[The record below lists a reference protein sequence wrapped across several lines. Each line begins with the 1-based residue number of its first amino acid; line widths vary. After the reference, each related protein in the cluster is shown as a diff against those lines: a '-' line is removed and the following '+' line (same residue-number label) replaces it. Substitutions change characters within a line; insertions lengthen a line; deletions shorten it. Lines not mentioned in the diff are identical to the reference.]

1 MPGRRKILLID
12 HEPASSYMITMLLK
26 LNDFDVDPYFEP
38 ESALSNFRKDLYDLI
53 LINMDIPAISGFELY
68 KEMRKIDDKA
78 KVCFIAD
85 QRARYADEFTAL
97 FPDFPSGRLAEMPVT
112 SEELLKIIGLNIAD
126 ND

>member
-1 MPGRRKILLID
+1 MAGRRKILLID
-12 HEPASSYMITMLLK
+12 HEPKSSYMITMVLK

-38 ESALSNFRKDLYDLI
+38 DSALSNFRKGLYDLI
-53 LINMDIPAISGFELY
+53 MINMDIPAISGFDLF

-78 KVCFIAD
+78 KVCFITG

-97 FPDFPSGRLAEMPVT
+97 FPDFPSGNLAEMPVT
-112 SEELLKIIGLNIAD
+112 SDELLKIIGLNFAN

>member
-1 MPGRRKILLID
+1 MAGRRKILLID

-26 LNDFDVDPYFEP
+26 LNDYDVVPYFEP
-38 ESALSNFRKDLYDLI
+38 DSALSSFRRGLYDLI
-53 LINMDIPAISGFELY
+53 LINMEIPAINGFELY

-78 KVCFIAD
+78 KVCFITD

-97 FPDFPSGRLAEMPVT
+97 FPDFPSARLAEMPVT
-112 SEELLKIIGLNIAD
+112 SEDLLNIIGLNFAN